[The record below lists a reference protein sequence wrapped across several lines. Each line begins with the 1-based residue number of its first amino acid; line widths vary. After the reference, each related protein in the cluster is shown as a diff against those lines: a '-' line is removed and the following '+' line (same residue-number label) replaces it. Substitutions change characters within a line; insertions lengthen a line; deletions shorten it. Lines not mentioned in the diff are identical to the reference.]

1 MLHDN
6 YTQSIPFFK
15 GVITKYFEEDEST
28 GSYKAFIEMPV
39 NEHRCPHCGNSTTYI
54 KDYRLQTVRDLV
66 VLGKPLIV
74 TIRKRRYVC
83 KHCNATFTE
92 ENPYIKR
99 RKVQK
104 TEIEEKKI

>member
-15 GVITKYFEEDEST
+15 GVNTKYFEEDEST

-39 NEHRCPHCGNSTTYI
+39 KEHRCPHCGNSTTYI

-74 TIRKRRYVC
+74 TIRKRRYIC
-83 KHCNATFTE
+83 KNCNTTFTE
-92 ENPYIKR
+92 ENPYI
-99 RKVQK
+99 
-104 TEIEEKKI
+104 

>member
-74 TIRKRRYVC
+74 TITDFILNRSL
-83 KHCNATFTE
+83 
-92 ENPYIKR
+92 NPLDCSLLRLSLKDWEYL
-99 RKVQK
+99 
-104 TEIEEKKI
+104 